1 MLASDY
7 TATITT
13 MIGESFTINPVNDV
27 GVDLS
32 QFRIT
37 EMTYEMYY
45 NNVLDNSAF
54 TITPNDNLYNITAL
68 RRGTYRMIV
77 TVTKIL
83 KKAPQNGFAVLVQEQ
98 ATYNINVVDV
108 TQINMPSSLY
118 LQPGD
123 TYTLTPQIL
132 EVGATAELTWASS
145 NMGVAVVNNEGTINV
160 FGVGTTT
167 ISCTAYN
174 GVSAQCVVTVNS
186 VPVTGITMNKS
197 DAEIAV
203 GNRLQLEATI
213 APENATDKS
222 VTWSSTN
229 ENVALV
235 TETGKVIAVGTGF
248 CQIKARTN
256 DGSNKQTSCLIEV
269 VEASNV
275 PGDMNGDGKVTIED
289 AVKVIDVILE
299 KQ

>member
-1 MLASDY
+1 
-7 TATITT
+7 
-13 MIGESFTINPVNDV
+13 
-27 GVDLS
+27 
-32 QFRIT
+32 
-37 EMTYEMYY
+37 
-45 NNVLDNSAF
+45 
-54 TITPNDNLYNITAL
+54 
-68 RRGTYRMIV
+68 MIV